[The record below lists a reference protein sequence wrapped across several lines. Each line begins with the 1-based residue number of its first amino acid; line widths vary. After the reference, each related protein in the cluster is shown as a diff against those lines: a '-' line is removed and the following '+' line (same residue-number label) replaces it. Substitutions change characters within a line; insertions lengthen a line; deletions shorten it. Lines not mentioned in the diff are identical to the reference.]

1 MEIRDN
7 GAGISAERLEAMRQ
21 TLAARGKTA
30 KDEEVQSSGMG
41 VGLININRK
50 IQLLMGEPYGL
61 RVDSAPGEG
70 TCVTVLLPLLR
81 EKPSA

>member
-21 TLAARGKTA
+21 TLAARGKEA

-61 RVDSAPGEG
+61 QVDSVPGEG

-81 EKPSA
+81 EKPRA